1 MAADTATPV
10 TPAAGAP
17 AAPAAA
23 PAPAA
28 VSTKVAPPSPLALGD
43 TAKILSADDTEFGK
57 MFGIDAILAGKPFE
71 FSPASAAL
79 DGAAAG
85 EEADG
90 GGTATAVEVTPT
102 VPTGDDGEPLPA
114 YREDSKG
121 NLHAPDGKFIAKD
134 GTKDG
139 EGETATATDGTE
151 PPAGETKEG
160 EGETPAAEPVKLAT
174 DFNLL
179 DGDKQEVEYPKDL
192 TIKFTANGK
201 EVELPLDRTVR
212 LAKMG
217 FYNEEKEQRFE
228 QIEQRNAKLEPFAKE
243 IYEESQTLQGHLDRI
258 LAGDDEFLAKAR
270 EHYKKETSPE
280 AENARLRARVKQLES
295 APPRSASDTAS
306 APAQAATTAAP
317 VIQELIESN
326 KDVVPEAEIWTT
338 LGKLIA
344 PYRDKAGAI
353 PPERLRDVVAHVNGA
368 LRIHV
373 ESLAET
379 RRLAAKSTADA
390 ALQQQVAKGKVL
402 ELKRKVTTAARP
414 TGQRPPVTQS
424 QPTPTAPTKA
434 NPTAEDTIESA
445 LQGAVG
451 RMRAGG

>member
-1 MAADTATPV
+1 MAVDTATPV

-17 AAPAAA
+17 AAPAGS
-23 PAPAA
+23 PAPAQ

-79 DGAAAG
+79 DGAAQG

-90 GGTATAVEVTPT
+90 GSTATAVEVPPT

-121 NLHAPDGKFIAKD
+121 NLHDESGKFVAKD
-134 GTKDG
+134 GAKPDDG
-139 EGETATATDGTE
+139 AKPGDEVVDDTAPDPNAKPDDAK
-151 PPAGETKEG
+151 P
-160 EGETPAAEPVKLAT
+160 AEPVKLAT

-179 DGDKQEVEYPKDL
+179 DGDKQEIEYPKDL